1 VSSAGN
7 CGGADGRL
15 GAQSRQA
22 LDRQHLLAEDLPE
35 VPRRLVGKASRVGK
49 PSGLLTPCLQAG
61 HCVVGNAAGNDQRKV
76 AEVGGDVEGEAVR
89 GDAAR
94 DVNADGGDLALLL
107 RAIVRSAGHQ
117 TPVRPQMR
125 PARTPKPPQRRI
137 SASSM
142 PRTKSTGPMRPPLGL
157 RRVRRSKM
165 G

>member
-1 VSSAGN
+1 MI
-7 CGGADGRL
+7 
-15 GAQSRQA
+15 
-22 LDRQHLLAEDLPE
+22 
-35 VPRRLVGKASRVGK
+35 
-49 PSGLLTPCLQAG
+49 
-61 HCVVGNAAGNDQRKV
+61 GNAAGNDQLKV
-76 AEVGGDVEGEAVR
+76 AQVGGDVEGEAVR

-94 DVNADGGDLALLL
+94 HMNADGGDLALLAL
-107 RAIVRSAGHQ
+107 LSTKGCRPPHQ

-157 RRVRRSKM
+157 RSVRRSKI